1 MKASK
6 KFGAFV
12 FFHYIYN
19 HMKLDSLRTLV
30 KEELSKKLNEEYQ
43 DKFKMVGMLITN
55 IKKRPQK
62 EIFSDIRSIPGIT
75 VASVKE
81 PMEYSEQNTEKFQ
94 SIMTVKVDGHPW
106 IVSSGFDRSKME
118 DIRKAILKVEGVLS
132 YNVNSDNISAL

>member
-1 MKASK
+1 
-6 KFGAFV
+6 
-12 FFHYIYN
+12 
-19 HMKLDSLRTLV
+19 MKLNHLRTLV
-30 KEELSKKLNEEYQ
+30 KEELSKQLNEEYQ

-62 EIFSDIRSIPGIT
+62 EIFSDIRSIPGVT

-81 PMEYSEQNTEKFQ
+81 PMEYAEQDTEKFQ

-106 IVSSGFDRSKME
+106 IAKGGFNREKME

-132 YNVNSDNISAL
+132 YNVNPDNISAL

>member
-1 MKASK
+1 
-6 KFGAFV
+6 
-12 FFHYIYN
+12 
-19 HMKLDSLRTLV
+19 MKLNNLRALV
-30 KEELSKKLNEEYQ
+30 KEELNKKLNEEYQ

-81 PMEYSEQNTEKFQ
+81 PMEYAEQDTEKFQ
-94 SIMTVKVDGHPW
+94 SILTVKVDGYPW
-106 IVSSGFDRSKME
+106 IASGGFDRSKME

-132 YNVNSDNISAL
+132 YNVSSDNISTL

>member
-1 MKASK
+1 
-6 KFGAFV
+6 
-12 FFHYIYN
+12 
-19 HMKLDSLRTLV
+19 MKLDSLRTLV

-62 EIFSDIRSIPGIT
+62 EIFSDIRSIPGVT

-94 SIMTVKVDGHPW
+94 SIMTIKVDGHPW
-106 IVSSGFDRSKME
+106 ITSSGFDRSKME

-132 YNVNSDNISAL
+132 YNVNPDNISPL

>member
-1 MKASK
+1 
-6 KFGAFV
+6 
-12 FFHYIYN
+12 
-19 HMKLDSLRTLV
+19 MKLNNLRTLV
-30 KEELSKKLNEEYQ
+30 KEELSKRLNEEYQ

-132 YNVNSDNISAL
+132 YNVNSDNISSL

>member
-1 MKASK
+1 
-6 KFGAFV
+6 
-12 FFHYIYN
+12 
-19 HMKLDSLRTLV
+19 MKLNHLRTLV
-30 KEELSKKLNEEYQ
+30 KEELNKRLNEEYQ

-62 EIFSDIRSIPGIT
+62 EIFSDIRSIPGVT

-81 PMEYSEQNTEKFQ
+81 PMEYSEQDTEKFQ

-106 IVSSGFDRSKME
+106 ITKGGFDRTKME

-132 YNVNSDNISAL
+132 YNVNPDNISSL